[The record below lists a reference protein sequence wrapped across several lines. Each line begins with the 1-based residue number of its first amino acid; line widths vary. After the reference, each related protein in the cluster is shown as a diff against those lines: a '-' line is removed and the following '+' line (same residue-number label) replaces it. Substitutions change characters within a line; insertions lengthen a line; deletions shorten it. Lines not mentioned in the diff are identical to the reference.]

1 MSEIGVLW
9 DYLNAII
16 RDGEITLGLWDMN
29 LPMNMKSLMDK
40 IYGHVRSVTL
50 CEVSLSAQP
59 EEQTILMTGT
69 CPSVFCKEIVDQT
82 EVRITMKDTGS
93 GNGWGRVWHIVW
105 RNVYAGGGGGIRW
118 LDRWPGNP
126 TMQVREGLFVHS
138 TPVLEGSVVVSYE
151 YTAVSESAWY
161 PSDHIVKVVLDMK
174 ETELY
179 KRYLL
184 FFGEDSNMVFTAEL
198 SADNWNN
205 DGITAAFISD
215 PFERCFVFPVFARG
229 TGEPEPTCSTE
240 MRVVIKTAVYDQMSV
255 ANWADDKK
263 GELLSAAWFVFELE
277 APKRHGFSS
286 LSMEAFSEDE
296 SGCIDFYAEKGKFRE
311 DENGRIEVYA
321 EDDHPWDTELVK
333 EVFGSELANKVD
345 KQIQQTGKVLPGA
358 VRLLNLRRVAEVCNL
373 TFRFGF
379 GEDPKVFI
387 RQNFF
392 MDIRLGSR
400 GERIFAGMARQ
411 FHTSMDLASIF
422 FHFEIVFLEEGAAVC
437 CSVRSLAE
445 LQGDSSLFYDSSGGD
460 FSLCWQPEPRPLSE
474 FGFPDMDFD
483 FEKTETVSADSGEIV
498 DDSSLSDAGKTVED
512 SSLVDAGETA
522 GDIDLRVEDF
532 ALQGN
537 FRERNVYAAL
547 SLSMNNILKLS
558 IGSLQLE
565 LKEITAYI
573 SIQEQDMGFGIE
585 GLAQITLTAEEK
597 AALSMAD
604 DADRFA
610 LSVGGT
616 YEQSRWSMYASLA
629 YGRISLA
636 GLIRRIAG
644 IQIPEG
650 YDLQITKL
658 SIYFQSGTGYQA
670 VCELD
675 GTIPVLDMELV
686 VGAEITDLK
695 PQPRK
700 VQLYG
705 QLSLLGFLFTA
716 RVHLGEGTSWLSL
729 ELTFGGADLIAKVEE
744 NRVRIT
750 VREISVGALIR
761 AFYRVI
767 RPNVDYSLPDPWSLL
782 NKIGLS
788 DVEITFAKEKEEKE
802 EKKIVTVVKEL
813 HINLLVAQITGIGFR
828 YVWGEQDPDKDRFE
842 IILRTNEK
850 SGEMLPERDS
860 LWDNGEDGPLHG
872 FRWDALHDNAPV
884 LFQGGEVFALHYFAL
899 GRNVFLGEVERDG
912 RLRDILAQ
920 LRRNLSDQGAGYDP
934 ETGWMICA
942 DFTIAKCLSLC
953 ILIYDPWIYGA
964 QVTVESDVAGLRGLD
979 LTLYYRKVTDAI
991 GVFYLH
997 AQLPDAIRKVDL
1009 GGISFTLPVIEVW
1022 LYTNGDFKV
1031 NLGFPENRDFS
1042 RSFAFSYGI
1051 YSGSGG
1057 LYFGKLSGD
1066 TSSKV
1071 PAIVNG
1077 YFTPVVEIGIGLKF
1091 GVGKSFDFGILKLK
1105 AHLEIMGVF
1114 EGVFAVF
1121 RPKDER
1127 QEEALYYHCTALV
1140 EVSAELSG
1148 TVDFFVIKAGFHIF
1162 ARVQVMV
1169 TLEAHE
1175 PALIGFEAEL
1185 SVEAYLKILFITVEF
1200 SFSFTYR
1207 DQFILGEK
1215 SSTPWILEQVEAL
1228 PVQVMAQVMNRMED
1242 TGKRGIRRRRM
1253 LSWDVRNPFEAPM
1266 SLTCL
1271 VTPYFTAKQILLQEK
1286 KPGQDS
1292 LQRGK
1297 HADAAE
1303 GWQTVILSTLEEDSF
1318 NALVKGLAR
1327 RAMYAASGGE
1337 DSVTLGQLYELKG
1350 TLEEA
1355 RSTVFR
1361 MDILEKFMQSA
1372 FRVNLCVPG
1381 RENWDGQME
1390 GGAVIP
1396 LFPQLVLTWYAR
1408 EAEELVPV
1416 TQVELMEDHPL
1427 TETQIAEI
1435 RDYFAHFEA
1444 EAEQADLRQR
1454 NRMEAG
1460 QTDRGLESSEEAG
1473 QAKGAAAIVFEDYCF
1488 MLTRQCVL
1496 DVIRRLEEAAGVVS
1510 VMEAEEALGRVY
1522 PVTELS
1528 DALPFAQYRGMGNRF
1543 LLGGARLP
1551 LAAEAETSEPAAS
1564 ESAEGIR
1571 LAEETEPG
1579 SQTVFWP
1586 LYQLLGVMFDSVP
1599 QETTE
1604 GGTDLVHRLV
1614 ITKNAAC
1621 DCSWIDFAYSGFQEE
1636 RLYVIQRE
1644 EYINDI
1650 EETEETLV
1658 LDILKKELEYPD
1670 HELKVSFARNPA
1682 QLPNVRLQKI
1692 PLPLRAGRRLYHD
1705 GGEAELWKLPLS
1717 MAELGADV
1725 RLGFGGQGNLV
1736 KGVENTV
1743 DYVLGVTLSF
1753 ELLKQESYVNCIS
1766 INKVPEET
1774 LALLQQARE
1783 YTWDHAALLLPSPV
1797 QDNHGTDPVTDT
1809 VRNQALSLL
1818 RCNLSQRTRP
1828 AGERVQTARPNR
1840 EIQMETLAS
1849 IENLQAFLSL
1859 LFDMGQVGG
1868 KGQFLIFGQNP
1879 PDASYYEEDGTC
1891 RVELLLTC
1899 TKKQRRDCINALIFQ
1914 RPEGAAGEPILCG
1927 EGIPSRP
1934 LVVMKQGVAGF
1945 SFSLKD
1951 PDFEEGIAEKE
1962 KRTRQAFSLLN
1973 YRKEE
1978 DAVLGGAYDSMPVSM
1993 QKGAEGEWEY
2003 RAALAVYRFGEKAA
2017 GDGLPPVTENPY
2029 KGVLEP
2035 GQLNLSLFFTDV
2047 CGNPAFS
2054 ADGGGLPLSLHLLY
2068 TDELIGISAWPDTSC
2083 SYQILPTGNGKLLF
2097 RFLVDFGDDNTTNP
2111 KKILLRGEENRPDRE
2126 RCALIYYQLHQPDT
2140 RLALRFTLSGEEE
2153 IRPGEDLRSLLREY
2167 SGRLYEYACGGS
2179 IPVGIR
2185 YEIELP
2191 EAPASKRPRLVRA
2204 QFIISRDES
2213 RVQKDAPLPMGVRA
2227 VSEIPPYQ
2235 DFALFCEQLENAFDK
2250 AAFCVKLAKGTK
2262 GLYAIYFGE
2271 GGCQLQAGIAETPC
2285 GLFAQRPVSL
2295 SLINR
2300 ENVSVTHLDDSIE
2313 ERSFYGVDINL
2324 WLSGFLQD
2332 MENILSPH
2340 RLEKLVADRDCLE
2353 ILSTLS
2359 KTKRSLAQAIPE
2371 KTSGLFEEAD
2381 QGLAEDVKYALCEE
2395 LAEDLSRGSRI
2406 AGIMAYRNK
2415 NAEDTMNFILS
2426 SQRADVGLQKLER
2439 GRAVVVFAIPENQK
2453 AVKQVELSGTDAVFT
2468 HAELPGEGWFSFV
2481 RPFHTVEPYG
2491 RMTLER
2497 DERGNPVSV
2506 PVILREY
2513 PDTPVLMN
2521 HQGDMDDGTMLSA
2534 FTWDYLARMRLKPA
2548 AQDRI
2553 YIALVINNGNLAAAR
2568 NREEDLFSVLAGYDT
2583 VRGEIL
2589 TALEEPSMRQKALR
2603 YFQELALAVL
2613 RHLNAETVEQ
2623 ALVRETLL
2631 LQAVYDGER
2640 IGRYVLQRQPGQSI
2654 TGGFP
2659 VLTVTDPAGNRA
2671 VMRPEEET
2679 GDRAVY
2685 SLAAFPQVH
2694 VDFKEEAEYELL
2706 FEKLSLK
2713 QIQGMRIEAAC
2724 TRNEAFSLPGYGDKK
2739 VLPAF
2744 VYRTETVSFPQIV
2757 SPLGSYEKEVEA
2769 GAFSRDSFCNL
2780 LEEVSKYFKLQ
2791 IAVYLEQILYES
2803 AGIPPV
2809 TADFPICLGIK
2820 RSMGRE
2826 ELSAFCDVIEEW
2838 LTDLQQRSGTE
2849 RIRVSLQCYSKDLEQ
2864 ERLLLEWKNI
2874 VFVLR

>member
-9 DYLNAII
+9 DYLNSIVS
-16 RDGEITLGLWDMN
+16 DDKITIDAGDSN
-29 LPMNMKSLMDK
+29 LPLKLRFVMID
-40 IYGHVRSVTL
+40 IYGRQGNVTL
-50 CEVSLSAQP
+50 YNVSFFALR
-59 EEQTILMTGT
+59 EDLTIIITGT
-69 CPSVFCKEIVDQT
+69 CPSVFCENIMDQT
-82 EVRITMKDTGS
+82 EVRITLKDGS
-93 GNGWGRVWHIVW
+93 SLWPMWNITWK
-105 RNVYAGGGGGIRW
+105 NVYEDEGRDIQW
-118 LDRWPGNP
+118 LDKWPGNP
-126 TMQVREGLFVHS
+126 SMQVSGGMFIYGD
-138 TPVLEGSVVVSYE
+138 PIFKGSVVTGYE
-151 YTAVSESAWY
+151 YTVDSENGWKAGGY
-161 PSDHIVKVVLDMK
+161 TVRVALNIK
-174 ETELY
+174 ETALY
-179 KRYLL
+179 KRYNMFL
-184 FFGEDSNMVFTAEL
+184 GENPSVAFTAGL
-198 SADNWNN
+198 SSTNWNKA
-205 DGITAAFISD
+205 GITAVFISE
-215 PFERCFVFPVFARG
+215 PFTNRIMFPIFKG
-229 TGEPEPTCSTE
+229 ETGEAEQVYSRE
-240 MRVVIKTAVYDQMSV
+240 MRIVIKTAVYDQMSI
-255 ANWADDKK
+255 ANWANDMAKN
-263 GELLSAAWFVFELE
+263 LVSAAWLVFELE
-277 APKRHGFSS
+277 ESRRHGFSL

-296 SGCIDFYAEKGKFRE
+296 SGCVDFFAEKGKFRE
-311 DENGRIEVYA
+311 NESGCVKVIVENR
-321 EDDHPWDTELVK
+321 HPWDMALVT
-333 EVFGSELANKVD
+333 EVFGPALANEVD
-345 KQIQQTGKVLPGA
+345 EQMRQTGEVLPS
-358 VRLLNLRRVAEVCNL
+358 VIRLLNIRGAAEICNL

-379 GEDPKVFI
+379 GEDPRAFI

-392 MDIRLGSR
+392 MDIRLGNR
-400 GERIFAGMARQ
+400 GEDIFAGMARY
-411 FHTSMDLASIF
+411 FHTDMKLASIF
-422 FHFEIVFLEEGAAVC
+422 FHFEIVFGEEAAVC
-437 CSVRSLAE
+437 CSVRNLAE
-445 LQGDSSLFYDSSGGD
+445 LQGRSSLFYDPFEGD
-460 FSLCWQPEPRPLSE
+460 FMLCWMPEPCTLSD
-474 FGFPDMDFD
+474 FDFPDMDFD
-483 FEKTETVSADSGEIV
+483 VEKTGTVPADAGKTV
-498 DDSSLSDAGKTVED
+498 GGSSLSDAGKT
-512 SSLVDAGETA
+512 A
-522 GDIDLRVEDF
+522 GDSDLRVEDF

-547 SLSMNNILKLS
+547 SLSMDNILKLS

-585 GLAQITLTAEEK
+585 GLAEIALTVEER

-604 DADRFA
+604 DTDRFA

-686 VGAEITDLK
+686 AGAEITDLK

-716 RVHLGEGTSWLSL
+716 RVQLGESTSRLFF
-729 ELTFGGADLIAKVEE
+729 ELTFDGANLIAEAEGNQV
-744 NRVRIT
+744 VIT
-750 VREISVGALIR
+750 IREISVGALIR

-782 NKIGLS
+782 NKVGLS
-788 DVEITFAKEKEEKE
+788 DVVITFDK
-802 EKKIVTVVKEL
+802 EKKIVTVIKEL
-813 HINLLVAQITGIGFR
+813 HINLLVAQITGIGFQ

-860 LWDNGEDGPLHG
+860 LWDNGEDGPLQG
-872 FRWDALHDNAPV
+872 FLWDALHDNAPV

-899 GRNVFLGEVERDG
+899 GRNVFLGKVERDG

-934 ETGWMICA
+934 EIGWMICA

-964 QVTVESDVAGLRGLD
+964 QITVESDSIAGLKGLD

-997 AQLPDAIRKVDL
+997 TQLPDAIRKVDL

-1042 RSFAFSYGI
+1042 RSFTFSYGI

-1105 AHLEIMGVF
+1105 AHLEIMGIF

-1185 SVEAYLKILFITVEF
+1185 SVKAYLKILFVTVEF

-1215 SSTPWILEQVEAL
+1215 SSAPWILEQVEAM
-1228 PVQVMAQVMNRMED
+1228 PVQVMAQAMNRMED
-1242 TGKRGIRRRRM
+1242 TGKRGIRWRRM
-1253 LSWDVRNPFEAPM
+1253 LSWDERNPFETPM

-1286 KPGQDS
+1286 KPGQES

-1303 GWQTVILSTLEEDSF
+1303 GWQTVILSTLAEDSF
-1318 NALVKGLAR
+1318 DALVKGLAR

-1337 DSVTLGQLYELKG
+1337 ESVTLGQLYELKG

-1444 EAEQADLRQR
+1444 EAEQADLLQK

-1460 QTDRGLESSEEAG
+1460 QTDSA
-1473 QAKGAAAIVFEDYCF
+1473 QGAAAIVFEDYCF

-1496 DVIRRLEEAAGVVS
+1496 DVIRRLEEETGVVTAIE
-1510 VMEAEEALGRVY
+1510 VEEALGRAY
-1522 PVTELS
+1522 PVMELS

-1551 LAAEAETSEPAAS
+1551 LAAEAEASEPAAS

-1636 RLYVIQRE
+1636 RLYVVQRE

-1670 HELKVSFARNPA
+1670 HELQVSFARKPA

-1736 KGVENTV
+1736 KGVENTA

-1891 RVELLLTC
+1891 RAELLLTC
-1899 TKKQRRDCINALIFQ
+1899 GKSQRRSCINALIFQ
-1914 RPEGAAGEPILCG
+1914 RPEGAAGEPLLCG

-2035 GQLNLSLFFTDV
+2035 GKMNLSLFFTDV

-2054 ADGGGLPLSLHLLY
+2054 ADGGGLPLSLNLLY

-2140 RLALRFTLSGEEE
+2140 RLALQFTLSGEEE
-2153 IRPGEDLRSLLREY
+2153 IRLGEDLRSLLREY

-2204 QFIISRDES
+2204 QLAISRDES

-2271 GGCQLQAGIAETPC
+2271 GGCQLQTGIAETPC

-2300 ENVSVTHLDDSIE
+2300 ENVSVTHLDDSVE

-2353 ILSTLS
+2353 ILSALS

-2395 LAEDLSRGSRI
+2395 LSEDLSRASRI

-2439 GRAVVVFAIPENQK
+2439 GRAVVVFAMPENQK

-2521 HQGDMDDGTMLSA
+2521 HQGDMDDGAMLSA

-2589 TALEEPSMRQKALR
+2589 TALEEPSMRQKALQ
-2603 YFQELALAVL
+2603 YFLNLALAVL
-2613 RHLNAETVEQ
+2613 RHLNEETVEQ
-2623 ALVRETLL
+2623 GLVHETLL
-2631 LQAVYDGER
+2631 MQAVYDGER
-2640 IGRYVLQRQPGQSI
+2640 IVRYVLQRQPGQSFA
-2654 TGGFP
+2654 GGFP
-2659 VLTVTDPAGNRA
+2659 VLSVTDPAGNRA
-2671 VMRPEEET
+2671 VMRPEEVM

-2685 SLAAFPQVH
+2685 SLEAFPQVH
-2694 VDFKEEAEYELL
+2694 VDCKEEAEYELL

-2744 VYRTETVSFPQIV
+2744 VYRTETVSFPQMV

-2826 ELSAFCDVIEEW
+2826 ELSAFCDVIGEW

-2849 RIRVSLQCYSKDLEQ
+2849 QIRVSLQCYSKDLEQ

>member
-1 MSEIGVLW
+1 MSEIEKLW
-9 DYLNAII
+9 DYLNTII
-16 RDGEITLGLWDMN
+16 RDGKITLELWDMK
-29 LPMNMKSLMDK
+29 LPGAMCSLMEE
-40 IYGHVRSVTL
+40 IYGRVKDVTL
-50 CEVSLSAQP
+50 CDVSLSAQP
-59 EEQTILMTGT
+59 EEQTIRMTGT

-82 EVRITMKDTGS
+82 EVWITMITPGS
-93 GNGWGRVWHIVW
+93 SSGWGRIWNIVW

-126 TMQVREGLFVHS
+126 TMQVREGLFGYGA
-138 TPVLEGSVVVSYE
+138 PVLEGSVVVSYE
-151 YTAVSESAWY
+151 YTAVLESDWNF
-161 PSDHIVKVVLDMK
+161 SDNIVKVVLDMAG
-174 ETELY
+174 TELY
-179 KRYLL
+179 KRYLP
-184 FFGEDSNMVFTAEL
+184 FFGEKSIMTFTAKM
-198 SADNWNN
+198 SANDWSD
-205 DGITAAFISD
+205 DGIKAVFISE
-215 PFERCFVFPVFARG
+215 PFESCFKFPVLAG
-229 TGEPEPTCSTE
+229 EAGEPEPVYSTK
-240 MRVVIKTAVYDQMSV
+240 MRVVIKTAVYDQMSA
-255 ANWADDKK
+255 ANWASIIKED
-263 GELLSAAWFVFELE
+263 LLSAAWLVFELE
-277 APKRHGFSS
+277 ASERYVFSS

-311 DENGRIEVYA
+311 GKNGRIEVYV
-321 EDDHPWDTELVK
+321 EDGHPWDMALVT
-333 EVFGSELANKVD
+333 EVFGPELANEVD
-345 KQIQQTGKVLPGA
+345 EQIQQTGEMLPSVASLLDLRGA
-358 VRLLNLRRVAEVCNL
+358 AEVCNL
-373 TFRFGF
+373 TFRCGF
-379 GEDPKVFI
+379 GENPGEFI

-400 GERIFAGMARQ
+400 GVGIFSGMARH
-411 FHTSMDLASIF
+411 FHTNMDLAGIF
-422 FHFEIVFLEEGAAVC
+422 FHFGIVFRKAGAAVC
-437 CSVRSLAE
+437 CSVLNLAE
-445 LQGDSSLFYDSSGGD
+445 LQEDSSLFYDSSDGE
-460 FSLCWQPEPRPLSE
+460 FSLYRRTVPCPLSK
-474 FGFPDMDFD
+474 FGFPGMDFD
-483 FEKTETVSADSGEIV
+483 LQRTDTVSADAGETV
-498 DDSSLSDAGKTVED
+498 DDSSLSDAGESVGD
-512 SSLVDAGETA
+512 S
-522 GDIDLRVEDF
+522 DLRVEDF

-537 FRERNVYAAL
+537 FRERNIYAAL

-565 LKEITAYI
+565 LTEITAYI

-585 GLAQITLTAEEK
+585 GLAQIALTAEER

-604 DADRFA
+604 DTDRFA

-616 YEQSRWSMYASLA
+616 YEQSGWSMYASLA

-716 RVHLGEGTSWLSL
+716 RVQLGESTSRLFF
-729 ELTFGGADLIAKVEE
+729 ELTFDGADLIAEAEGNQV
-744 NRVRIT
+744 VIT
-750 VREISVGALIR
+750 IREISVGALIR

-782 NKIGLS
+782 NKIGLT
-788 DVEITFAKEKEEKE
+788 DVVITFDKEKE
-802 EKKIVTVVKEL
+802 IVTVVKEL
-813 HINLLVAQITGIGFR
+813 HINLLVAQITGIGFQ

-860 LWDNGEDGPLHG
+860 LWDNGEDGPLQG

-964 QVTVESDVAGLRGLD
+964 QITVESDSIAGLKGLD

-1042 RSFAFSYGI
+1042 RSFTFSYGI

-1066 TSSKV
+1066 ISSKV

-1105 AHLEIMGVF
+1105 ACLEIMGIF

-1127 QEEALYYHCTALV
+1127 QEEAFYYKCTALV

-1228 PVQVMAQVMNRMED
+1228 PVQVMAQAMNRMED

-1286 KPGQDS
+1286 KPGQES

-1297 HADAAE
+1297 HAHADAAE
-1303 GWQTVILSTLEEDSF
+1303 GWQTVILSTLAEDSF

-1355 RSTVFR
+1355 RNTVFR
-1361 MDILEKFMQSA
+1361 MGILEKFMQSA

-1416 TQVELMEDHPL
+1416 TQVELLEDHPL
-1427 TETQIAEI
+1427 SETQIAEI
-1435 RDYFAHFEA
+1435 RDYFAPFEA

-1460 QTDRGLESSEEAG
+1460 QTDSA
-1473 QAKGAAAIVFEDYCF
+1473 QGAAAIVFEDYCF

-1496 DVIRRLEEAAGVVS
+1496 DVIRRLEEETGVVTAIE
-1510 VMEAEEALGRVY
+1510 VEEALSRAYSVM
-1522 PVTELS
+1522 ELS

-1551 LAAEAETSEPAAS
+1551 LTAKAEAS
-1564 ESAEGIR
+1564 ESAEGIGV
-1571 LAEETEPG
+1571 AEETEPG

-1586 LYQLLGVMFDSVP
+1586 LYELMGVMFDSVAE
-1599 QETTE
+1599 ETAGIGAE
-1604 GGTDLVHRLV
+1604 PVHRLV

-1636 RLYVIQRE
+1636 QLYVVQRE

-1650 EETEETLV
+1650 EEMEETLV

-1670 HELKVSFARNPA
+1670 HELKVSFARKPA

-1828 AGERVQTARPNR
+1828 AGERVQTAGPNR

-1879 PDASYYEEDGTC
+1879 PDASYYKEDGTC

-1914 RPEGAAGEPILCG
+1914 RPEGAAGEPLLCG

-2017 GDGLPPVTENPY
+2017 GDGLPSVTENPY

-2035 GQLNLSLFFTDV
+2035 GKMNLSLFFTDV
-2047 CGNPAFS
+2047 CGNPALD

-2191 EAPASKRPRLVRA
+2191 EAPASKRPRQVRA
-2204 QFIISRDES
+2204 QLAISRDES

-2271 GGCQLQAGIAETPC
+2271 GGCQLQTGIAETPC
-2285 GLFAQRPVSL
+2285 GLFAQRPISL

-2300 ENVSVTHLDDSIE
+2300 EKVNVIHLDDSVE

-2353 ILSTLS
+2353 ILSRLS

-2439 GRAVVVFAIPENQK
+2439 GRAVVVFAMPENQK

-2521 HQGDMDDGTMLSA
+2521 HQGDMDDGAMLSA

-2640 IGRYVLQRQPGQSI
+2640 IGRYVLQRQPGQSF

-2744 VYRTETVSFPQIV
+2744 VYRTETVSFPQMV

-2826 ELSAFCDVIEEW
+2826 ELLAFCDVIEEW
-2838 LTDLQQRSGTE
+2838 LADLQQRSGTE